1 MEQGREIGFSS
12 HNLPLSK
19 STIAFATER
28 EDTESQYA
36 DELRRQAYI
45 QTLGKLIQRV
55 YESLQNSIF
64 NFLQIVKF
72 SSFSFNIATPDLIK
86 VKGSS
91 SIITT
96 WLQKNSQSNSHF
108 PSQVTATT
116 SRKSVPRSAIPTPP
130 PPSTTPTT
138 GWQSPNCRTTR
149 GRSLRLCRT

>member
-64 NFLQIVKF
+64 NLQIVKF

-91 SIITT
+91 SSIITT
-96 WLQKNSQSNSHF
+96 WLQKNSQSNSHL

>member
-91 SIITT
+91 SSIITT
-96 WLQKNSQSNSHF
+96 WLQKNSQSNL

-116 SRKSVPRSAIPTPP
+116 SHKSVPRSAIPTPP